1 MEIVKGDR
9 GGIVKIIQTILQ
21 CVPDGIFGHITEE
34 AVKAFQKKYD
44 KKVDGKVDDEMYK
57 HLILN
62 EANIVNTRD
71 IIEIIIHCTATPEG
85 REVTVADLDKL
96 HRERGFKQCGYHY
109 VVHLDGKI
117 SMGRAPQV
125 VGAHCLNHNANSIGV
140 VYVGGLVV
148 KGYKLGKLRK
158 NEPIYECADTRTE
171 RQKTSLYYL
180 LKNLIGYY
188 PGAVILGH
196 RDTSPDLN
204 GNGIIEPSEYI
215 KACPCF
221 DAREEYQC
229 IIKGTPY
236 VLSQRL

>member
-1 MEIVKGDR
+1 MEIVRGDK

-21 CVPDGIFGHITEE
+21 CVPDGIFGRITEE
-34 AVKAFQKKYD
+34 AVKAFQKKNA
-44 KKVDGKVDDEMYK
+44 KIVDGKIDDEMYK
-57 HLILN
+57 RLILH
-62 EANIVNTRD
+62 EANYVNTRKID
-71 IIEIIIHCTATPEG
+71 EIIIHCTATPEG
-85 REVTVADLDKL
+85 REVSVADLDKL

-117 SMGRAPQV
+117 DMGRSPQV

-148 KGYKLGKLRK
+148 KGYKLGKSGK
-158 NEPIYECADTRTE
+158 NEPIYECADTRTD
-171 RQKTSLYYL
+171 RQITSLYFL
-180 LKNLIGYY
+180 LENLMDFY
-188 PGAVILGH
+188 PFARIIGH

-221 DAREEYQC
+221 DAKEEYKMLTL
-229 IIKGTPY
+229 IK
-236 VLSQRL
+236 